1 MGGAGVWAP
10 TFFSAARRGLGAGGR
25 AWVFAAVIGVLAA
38 AGLPLSTA
46 LQDSII
52 TLVTVLAPLVIIGD
66 AHIRHGRSR
75 ALAIR
80 PRPLEEEKEVGA

>member
-1 MGGAGVWAP
+1 MLSTPDVTPAQVIAVVG
-10 TFFSAARRGLGAGGR
+10 
-25 AWVFAAVIGVLAA
+25 AVIGVAAA

-75 ALAIR
+75 ALAIP
-80 PRPLEEEKEVGA
+80 PRPLEEETDVGA

>member
-1 MGGAGVWAP
+1 MLSTPDVTPAQVIAVVGAV
-10 TFFSAARRGLGAGGR
+10 L
-25 AWVFAAVIGVLAA
+25 GVLAA
-38 AGLPLSTA
+38 AGLPLSAT

-75 ALAIR
+75 ALAIP
-80 PRPLEEEKEVGA
+80 PRPLEEEKQVGA

>member
-1 MGGAGVWAP
+1 MLSTPDVTPAQVIAVIG
-10 TFFSAARRGLGAGGR
+10 
-25 AWVFAAVIGVLAA
+25 AVIGVAAA

-66 AHIRHGRSR
+66 AHIRRGRSR
-75 ALAIR
+75 ALAIP
-80 PRPLEEEKEVGA
+80 PRPLKEETDVGA

>member
-1 MGGAGVWAP
+1 MLSTPDVTRAQVIAIAG
-10 TFFSAARRGLGAGGR
+10 
-25 AWVFAAVIGVLAA
+25 AVIGVLAA

-75 ALAIR
+75 ALAIP
-80 PRPLEEEKEVGA
+80 PRPLEEEKEVRA

>member
-1 MGGAGVWAP
+1 MLSTPDITPAQAVAVVG
-10 TFFSAARRGLGAGGR
+10 
-25 AWVFAAVIGVLAA
+25 AVIGVLAA

-75 ALAIR
+75 ALAIP
-80 PRPLEEEKEVGA
+80 PRPLEDEQQAGA

>member
-1 MGGAGVWAP
+1 MEEDMLSTPDVTPAQVIAVVG
-10 TFFSAARRGLGAGGR
+10 
-25 AWVFAAVIGVLAA
+25 AVIGVLAA
-38 AGLPLSTA
+38 AGLPLSAA

-75 ALAIR
+75 ALAIP
-80 PRPLEEEKEVGA
+80 PRPIEEEEQVGA

>member
-1 MGGAGVWAP
+1 MLTTPDITPAQVVALVG
-10 TFFSAARRGLGAGGR
+10 
-25 AWVFAAVIGVLAA
+25 AVIGVLAA
-38 AGLPLSTA
+38 AGLPLSAA

-75 ALAIR
+75 ALAIP
-80 PRPLEEEKEVGA
+80 PRPIEEEKELSA